1 MAIQNGQLGLIAEI
15 SPRYVN
21 GRLSSLVLMSLST
34 HLATPFTSVSI
45 SALRVACVYAP
56 RHLHASPI
64 GQNSVP
70 RAGRVA
76 LPSSQGRINPTPDGP
91 SKAKRPARHRFVPID
106 PKVAFE
112 GLRRDGADRTYRQF
126 ALARGAP
133 TKRTANA
140 VRVRQAGQSER
151 SEPL

>member
-1 MAIQNGQLGLIAEI
+1 MAIQDGQLGLIAEI

-34 HLATPFTSVSI
+34 RLATPFTSVSI

-64 GQNSVP
+64 GQNSAP

-91 SKAKRPARHRFVPID
+91 STAKRPAAVPM
-106 PKVAFE
+106 
-112 GLRRDGADRTYRQF
+112 GRRQHLTTCLASLQRRAQHIEASPLHIPNINDDTEAYR
-126 ALARGAP
+126 
-133 TKRTANA
+133 
-140 VRVRQAGQSER
+140 
-151 SEPL
+151 